1 MTSAE
6 QALAAAYRADWGRLL
21 ALLLARTRRLD
32 LVEDGLAEA
41 FAQGAARWPVHGIP
55 ANPSGWLYT
64 VANRQI
70 IDAIRAEEV
79 AARKAPLV
87 AVRPGWAAPIDAFG
101 DEGLPDDRLE
111 LIVLCCHPALP
122 LASRS
127 ALALRLVMG
136 TPTEQIARLFLVT
149 TPTMAA
155 RLTRAKRKI
164 VQAGIPLGVPMDV
177 ALTARLDEVCHTV
190 YLAFTAGYTPG
201 SGPELLRG
209 DLAGEAVRLARI
221 LHDLT
226 PTAPQVGAL
235 LALLTLQHS
244 RRDARVS
251 QGSLVTLAE
260 QDRGTWHHEE
270 IEVGLALMAQLPRTQ
285 GYAEEL
291 RLQALIAAE
300 HARAPSAAQTDWP
313 RIATRYAELE
323 AVTGSPWVRLNRAVA
338 LAEADSPRSGLALL
352 EGLADQFVDQHR
364 FWAVHADLSARTGA
378 TDAALASYERAIA
391 LCQNDVERRHLR
403 SRAADLPG

>member
-64 VANRQI
+64 VASRQI
-70 IDAIRAEEV
+70 IDAIRTEEV

-87 AVRPGWAAPIDAFG
+87 AVRPGWAAPTDAVW

-122 LASRS
+122 LAARS

-136 TPTEQIARLFLVT
+136 TPTEQIARLFLVP

-177 ALTARLDEVCHTV
+177 ALASRLDDVCRTV

-201 SGPELLRG
+201 SGPELLRA
-209 DLAGEAVRLARI
+209 DLAGEAVRLASI
-221 LHDLT
+221 LHALT
-226 PTAPQVGAL
+226 PTAPQAGAL

-251 QGSLVTLAE
+251 QGTLVTLAA
-260 QDRGTWHHEE
+260 QDRDAWHQEE
-270 IEVGLALMAQLPRTQ
+270 IQVGLAVLAQVPRAE
-285 GYAEEL
+285 GYAQEL
-291 RLQALIAAE
+291 LLQALIAAE

-323 AVTGSPWVRLNRAVA
+323 AMTGSPWVRLNRAVA
-338 LAEADSPRSGLALL
+338 LAEADSPRAGLALL
-352 EGLADQFVDQHR
+352 DGLSEQLVDQHR

-378 TDAALASYERAIA
+378 TDAARASYARAIT
-391 LCQNDVERRHLR
+391 LCHNDVECRHLR
-403 SRAADLPG
+403 SRAADLPR